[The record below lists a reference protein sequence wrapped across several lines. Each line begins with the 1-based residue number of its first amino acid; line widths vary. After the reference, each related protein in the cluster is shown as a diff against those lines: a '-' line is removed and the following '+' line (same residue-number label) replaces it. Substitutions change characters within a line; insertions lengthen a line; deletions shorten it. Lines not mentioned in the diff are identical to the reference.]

1 MVWKR
6 LFGSKTEVEPRL
18 WHAPEGQRLYA
29 IGDVHGRLDLLNELL
44 AKIAADD
51 GSRPPAS
58 THVILLGDLVDRG
71 PDSRGVV
78 ERVMELADLGGQL
91 HLIGGNHEELMIRT
105 WEGDKRSAGLFNRV
119 GGRETLLSYGVDEI
133 EYESADLAEM
143 TMLAARHVPEAHI
156 RFLKSFQDHLE
167 FGDYLFVHAGV
178 RPGYAL
184 EEQERSDMR
193 WIRREF
199 TEYDGDFG
207 HMVIHG
213 HTIVD
218 EIDERP
224 NRIGLDTGAFASGR
238 LSAIGIEGSD
248 RWFLQT

>member
-6 LFGSKTEVEPRL
+6 LFGSKSDPQHRE
-18 WHAPEGQRLYA
+18 WHAPPGIRIYA
-29 IGDVHGRLDLLNELL
+29 VGDIHGRLDLFNAILG
-44 AKIAADD
+44 KIAADD
-51 GSRPPAS
+51 KARKPAS
-58 THVILLGDLVDRG
+58 THLILLGDLVDRG

-78 ERVMELADLGGQL
+78 ERVMELADSGGQL

-119 GGRETLLSYGVDEI
+119 GGRETMLSYGVDEL
-133 EYESADLAEM
+133 EYESADLAEL
-143 TMLAARHVPEAHI
+143 TQLAATYVPKAHI
-156 RFLKSFQDHLE
+156 DFLRSFDDHIEL
-167 FGDYLFVHAGV
+167 GDYLFVHAGL
-178 RPGYAL
+178 RPGYSL
-184 EEQERSDMR
+184 EEQERSDKR

-199 TEYDGDFG
+199 TDFEGDFG

-213 HTIVD
+213 HTIV
-218 EIDERP
+218 EQIDERP

-238 LSAIGIEGSD
+238 LSAIGIEGSE